1 MNAAMQAALDTQASA
16 SAVLSKA
23 TARAAE
29 LLHLNNA
36 SLARVIGVS
45 EPTITSVR
53 AGRGIDPASQE
64 GQLALLLVRV
74 FQSLDPLVGGDAAKR
89 VAWMHSHNKA
99 LQGVPAKLLENP
111 EGLVATLAYLD
122 GTRGLRFEWED

>member
-1 MNAAMQAALDTQASA
+1 MNAAMQAALDTQADA
-16 SAVLSKA
+16 PAVLSKA
-23 TARAAE
+23 TAHAAE

-45 EPTITSVR
+45 EPTITRVR
-53 AGRGIDPASQE
+53 AGRHIDPATKE

-74 FQSLDPLVGGDAAKR
+74 FRSLDPLVGGDEAKR

-99 LQGVPAKLLENP
+99 LEGVPAKLLENP

-122 GTRGLRFEWED
+122 GTHGPRFERED

>member
-1 MNAAMQAALDTQASA
+1 MQAALQSQADA
-16 SAVLSKA
+16 TAVLSKA

-45 EPTITSVR
+45 EPTITRVR
-53 AGRGIDPASQE
+53 AGRGIDPATKE

-74 FQSLDPLVGGDAAKR
+74 FRSLDPLVGGDEAKR

-122 GTRGLRFEWED
+122 GMRAPA

>member
-1 MNAAMQAALDTQASA
+1 MNAGKQAARHTHGDA

-29 LLHLNNA
+29 LLQLNNA

-45 EPTITSVR
+45 EPTITRVR
-53 AGRGIDPASQE
+53 AGRRIDPATKE

-74 FQSLDPLVGGDAAKR
+74 FRSLDPLVGGDEAKR

-99 LQGVPAKLLENP
+99 LEGVPAKLLENP
-111 EGLVATLAYLD
+111 EGLVSTLAYLD
-122 GTRGLRFEWED
+122 GTHGPRFERED

>member
-1 MNAAMQAALDTQASA
+1 MQAALQTQADA
-16 SAVLSKA
+16 PAVLSKA

-36 SLARVIGVS
+36 TLARVIGVS
-45 EPTITSVR
+45 EPTITRVR
-53 AGRGIDPASQE
+53 AGRGIYPATKE

-74 FQSLDPLVGGDAAKR
+74 FRSLDPLVGGDEAKR

-111 EGLVATLAYLD
+111 EGLLATLAYLD
-122 GTRGLRFEWED
+122 GMRAPA

>member
-1 MNAAMQAALDTQASA
+1 MKALMQAALQTQADA

-36 SLARVIGVS
+36 NLARVIGVS
-45 EPTITSVR
+45 EPTITRVR
-53 AGRGIDPASQE
+53 AGRGIDPATKE

-74 FQSLDPLVGGDAAKR
+74 FRSLDPLVGGDEAKR

-122 GTRGLRFEWED
+122 GMRAPA

>member
-1 MNAAMQAALDTQASA
+1 MQAALQTQADA
-16 SAVLSKA
+16 TAVLSKA

-45 EPTITSVR
+45 EPTITRVR
-53 AGRGIDPASQE
+53 AGRGIDPATKE

-74 FQSLDPLVGGDAAKR
+74 FRSLDPLVGGDEAKR

-122 GTRGLRFEWED
+122 GMRAPA

>member
-1 MNAAMQAALDTQASA
+1 MQAALQTQADA
-16 SAVLSKA
+16 TAVLSKA

-36 SLARVIGVS
+36 TLARVIGVS
-45 EPTITSVR
+45 EPTITRVR
-53 AGRGIDPASQE
+53 AGRGIDPATKE

-74 FQSLDPLVGGDAAKR
+74 FRSLDPLVGGDEAKR

-122 GTRGLRFEWED
+122 GMRAPA

>member
-1 MNAAMQAALDTQASA
+1 VTCRLPRAP
-16 SAVLSKA
+16 SKA
-23 TARAAE
+23 TARAAD

-36 SLARVIGVS
+36 SLARVIGMS
-45 EPTITSVR
+45 EPIITSVR

-74 FQSLDPLVGGDAAKR
+74 FQSLDPLVGGDEARR
-89 VAWMHSHNKA
+89 VAWMHDHNKA
-99 LQGVPAKLLENP
+99 LQGVPAKLVENP

-122 GTRGLRFEWED
+122 GMRAPA

>member
-1 MNAAMQAALDTQASA
+1 MQAAPQTQADA
-16 SAVLSKA
+16 TAVLSKA

-45 EPTITSVR
+45 EPTITRVR
-53 AGRGIDPASQE
+53 AGRGIDPAIKE

-74 FQSLDPLVGGDAAKR
+74 FRSLDPLVGGDETNR

-122 GTRGLRFEWED
+122 SMRAP